1 MSFRTT
7 FIFIFSTCLSGLVLA
22 SQSPSLAEEQFE
34 LAQQL
39 ATKTDS
45 TSPEEVRYWLEQ
57 SANQGYLPAQ
67 KQLAEDFTQG
77 LTGSVS
83 YSQAAYWL
91 SSIAL
96 SDPADSGY
104 ALANF
109 VEKHQKNITTDDLI
123 EAWYQLSA
131 KQNKD
136 AEIAYNH
143 FLEQRFNQL
152 RAKQVSAMTEL
163 DQRSA
168 EAQPMQSDGI
178 NQTKG
183 FSTEPFLAIGFCG
196 LMLSAGWFGYRKQ
209 QQKRKLQLVDE
220 ENRTR
225 QLDVQVKELEFTNK
239 QLKRQLE
246 QVFREFK
253 KVKSESAPHDL
264 TIACAV
270 FGYTPNSIP
279 QAQAVKLRYRQ
290 LSKLYHPDA
299 QGGEAEMKRLNQA
312 FRIITQNVTKA

>member
-7 FIFIFSTCLSGLVLA
+7 LIFIFSTCLSGLVLA
-22 SQSPSLAEEQFE
+22 SQSPSLAEEQFK
-34 LAQQL
+34 LAM
-39 ATKTDS
+39 KTDS
-45 TSPEEVRYWLEQ
+45 TSPEETRYWLEQ

-67 KQLAEDFTQG
+67 KQLAEDYTQG

-83 YSQAAYWL
+83 YPQAAYWL

-96 SDPADSGY
+96 SDPTDSGY
-104 ALANF
+104 ALASF
-109 VEKHQKNITTDDLI
+109 LEKHQKNITTDDLI

-136 AEIAYNH
+136 AETAYNH

-152 RAKQVSAMTEL
+152 RAKQVSAIVEL
-163 DQRSA
+163 DHRTA
-168 EAQPMQSDGI
+168 EAQLMQSDDI
-178 NQTKG
+178 NQAKG
-183 FSTEPFLAIGFCG
+183 LNVEPVLAFGFCG
-196 LMLSAGWFGYRKQ
+196 VMLSAGWFGYRKQ
-209 QQKRKLQLVDE
+209 QQKRKLQWVDE

-246 QVFREFK
+246 KVFREFK

-299 QGGEAEMKRLNQA
+299 QGSEAEMKRLNQA

>member
-1 MSFRTT
+1 MAFKTV
-7 FIFIFSTCLSGLVLA
+7 FIFILSSCLSSLVFA
-22 SQSPSLAEEQFE
+22 SQSPSSAEEQFK

-39 ATKTDS
+39 AVKPDS
-45 TSPEEVRYWLEQ
+45 TSPAEIRYWLEQ

-67 KQLAEDFTQG
+67 KQLAEDYTQG
-77 LTGSVS
+77 LTGLVS
-83 YSQAAYWL
+83 YPQASYWL

-96 SDPADSGY
+96 SDPTDSGY
-104 ALANF
+104 ALASF
-109 VEKHQKNITTDDLI
+109 LEKHQKNITTDDLI

-136 AEIAYNH
+136 AETAYNH

-152 RAKQVSAMTEL
+152 RAKQVSAIVEL
-163 DQRSA
+163 DQRTA
-168 EAQPMQSDGI
+168 EAQLMQSDDI
-178 NQTKG
+178 NQAKG
-183 FSTEPFLAIGFCG
+183 LNVEPVLAFGICG
-196 LMLSAGWFGYRKQ
+196 VMLSAGWFGYRKQ
-209 QQKRKLQLVDE
+209 QQKRKLQWVDE

-246 QVFREFK
+246 KVFREFK

-264 TIACAV
+264 TMACAV

-299 QGGEAEMKRLNQA
+299 QGSEAEMKRLNQA